1 MGIQEQTFAQKDKYD
16 IIIKLSPTDRSWSEL
31 RMSVLQF
38 KALKKQTINK
48 TFNYM
53 KSAYKINKKWIK
65 LEKNVKN
72 RVDETEKIWYF
83 QKKD

>member
-1 MGIQEQTFAQKDKYD
+1 MKIQEQTFAQKDKYD

-31 RMSVLQF
+31 RMSVLQL

-53 KSAYKINKKWIK
+53 KNAYKINKKWIK
-65 LEKNVKN
+65 LEKM
-72 RVDETEKIWYF
+72 
-83 QKKD
+83 

>member
-1 MGIQEQTFAQKDKYD
+1 MEIQEQTFAQKDKYD

-31 RMSVLQF
+31 RMSVLQS

>member
-1 MGIQEQTFAQKDKYD
+1 MEIQEQTFAQKDKYD

-31 RMSVLQF
+31 RMSVLQL

-53 KSAYKINKKWIK
+53 KSAYKINKKWIN

>member
-1 MGIQEQTFAQKDKYD
+1 MEIQEQTFAQKDKYD

-31 RMSVLQF
+31 RMSVLQL

-53 KSAYKINKKWIK
+53 NSAYKINKKWIK

>member
-1 MGIQEQTFAQKDKYD
+1 MEIQEQTFAQKDKYD

-31 RMSVLQF
+31 RMSVLQL
-38 KALKKQTINK
+38 KALKKQIINK

>member
-1 MGIQEQTFAQKDKYD
+1 MKIQEQTFDQKDKYD

-31 RMSVLQF
+31 RMSVLQL

>member
-1 MGIQEQTFAQKDKYD
+1 MEIQEQTFAQKDKYD

-31 RMSVLQF
+31 RMSVLQL

-53 KSAYKINKKWIK
+53 KNAYKINKKWIK

>member
-1 MGIQEQTFAQKDKYD
+1 MEIQEQTFAQKDKYD

-31 RMSVLQF
+31 RMSVLQL
-38 KALKKQTINK
+38 KALKKKTINK

>member
-1 MGIQEQTFAQKDKYD
+1 MEIQEQTFAQKDKYD

-31 RMSVLQF
+31 RMSVLQLN
-38 KALKKQTINK
+38 ALKKQTINK

-72 RVDETEKIWYF
+72 KVDKTEKIWYF

>member
-1 MGIQEQTFAQKDKYD
+1 MEIQEQTFVQKDKYD

-31 RMSVLQF
+31 RMSVLQL

>member
-1 MGIQEQTFAQKDKYD
+1 MKIQEQTFDQKDKYD

-31 RMSVLQF
+31 RMSVLQL

-53 KSAYKINKKWIK
+53 KNAYKINKKWIK

>member
-1 MGIQEQTFAQKDKYD
+1 MKIQEQTFAQKDKYD

-31 RMSVLQF
+31 RMSVLQL

-53 KSAYKINKKWIK
+53 KNAYKINKKWIK

-72 RVDETEKIWYF
+72 RVDGTEKIWYF

>member
-1 MGIQEQTFAQKDKYD
+1 MEIQEQTFAQKDKYD

-31 RMSVLQF
+31 RMSVLQL

-53 KSAYKINKKWIK
+53 KSVYKINKKWIK

>member
-1 MGIQEQTFAQKDKYD
+1 MEIQEQTFAQKDKYD

-31 RMSVLQF
+31 RMSVLQL

>member
-1 MGIQEQTFAQKDKYD
+1 MEIQEQTFAQKDKYD

-31 RMSVLQF
+31 RMSVLQL

-65 LEKNVKN
+65 LEKNVKK